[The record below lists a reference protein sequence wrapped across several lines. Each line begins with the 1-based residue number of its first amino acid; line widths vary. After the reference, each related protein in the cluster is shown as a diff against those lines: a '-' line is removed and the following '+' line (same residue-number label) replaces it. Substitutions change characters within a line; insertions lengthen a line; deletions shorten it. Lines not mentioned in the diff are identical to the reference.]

1 NGYVKA
7 VVFAGEEQGYLKNV
21 IINVYDPILSRG
33 PTATAIRERRTVLCQ
48 DIANDPNMVPWR
60 EQAIQRGFLSSASV
74 PIQKNGRP
82 IGTLTVYASESQ
94 GFGDDDDQGLLDE
107 IAKDISHAVDSL
119 DTETKRKQAEEEI
132 RQLNVN
138 LEQRVAERTAELV
151 KANRVKDEFLA
162 TMSHELRTPLNS
174 ILGMSEILLEQMRD
188 PLSPYQQKSIR
199 VIESSGNHL
208 LELINDVLDLSK
220 VEAGKLDYF
229 PEVIAVEAICR
240 TSLAFVK
247 EAAVKKSIAL
257 GYEPTLQI
265 SNMYADPR
273 RLKQILI
280 NLLNNAVKFTPK
292 NGTVTLQ
299 VTGDVERDR
308 VQFSV
313 MDTGIGIAAEDLK
326 KLFKPFTQLDSRLN
340 REYEGTGLGLALVQ
354 KLTNLHGGSVA
365 VESEVGK
372 GSRFTINLRWGKDM
386 VDQQAIL
393 KADGGPM
400 LKKTENPLNNPLQ
413 TPLAKGIVLLAEDNL
428 SNTFTVRDHLENHGY
443 QVVVALDGL
452 EALEKAEEVQPH
464 IILMDI
470 QMPVLDGLEAICRLR
485 TDPRFASTPIIA
497 LTALAM
503 PGDRERCLEAGAN
516 EYMSKPV
523 SLKALVKTVENMLN
537 PRKGFSE
544 Q

>member
-1 NGYVKA
+1 MYAPEDQKKLNEAFQCAVENGTSYDLELRLLNASGAKLWVRTTGKAEKMDGKIVRVSGNIIDITEHKQDEAKIIHVSRLYATISQINQAIVFSKDRETLFAEICRVAVVHGKFRMAWIGILDEAHGYVEA

-82 IGTLTVYASESQ
+82 IGALAVYASESP
-94 GFGDDDDQGLLDE
+94 GFSDDDQGLLDE

-188 PLSPYQQKSIR
+188 PLSPYQQKSIQ
-199 VIESSGNHL
+199 VIESSGSHL
-208 LELINDVLDLSK
+208 LELINDILDLSK

-299 VTGDVERDR
+299 VTSDVERDR

-386 VDQQAIL
+386 VGQQ
-393 KADGGPM
+393 
-400 LKKTENPLNNPLQ
+400 
-413 TPLAKGIVLLAEDNL
+413 
-428 SNTFTVRDHLENHGY
+428 S
-443 QVVVALDGL
+443 
-452 EALEKAEEVQPH
+452 
-464 IILMDI
+464 
-470 QMPVLDGLEAICRLR
+470 
-485 TDPRFASTPIIA
+485 
-497 LTALAM
+497 
-503 PGDRERCLEAGAN
+503 
-516 EYMSKPV
+516 
-523 SLKALVKTVENMLN
+523 
-537 PRKGFSE
+537 
-544 Q
+544 